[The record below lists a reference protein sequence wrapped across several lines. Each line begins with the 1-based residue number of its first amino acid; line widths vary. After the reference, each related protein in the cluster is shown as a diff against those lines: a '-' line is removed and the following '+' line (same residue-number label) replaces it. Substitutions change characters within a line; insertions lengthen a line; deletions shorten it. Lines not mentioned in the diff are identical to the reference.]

1 MTVEIKLQFNSVAE
15 AAAFLAGSRG
25 AEAPK
30 VEIKPVPE
38 KPKAETPKPPAP
50 TPKAETPKAE
60 TPKAETPKA
69 ETPKG
74 DAVDYATL
82 QKAVFRL
89 AAKDKARA
97 TSIAQGLG
105 QDTFKALDSSQY
117 AEALKQVEAA
127 IAELG

>member
-50 TPKAETPKAE
+50 